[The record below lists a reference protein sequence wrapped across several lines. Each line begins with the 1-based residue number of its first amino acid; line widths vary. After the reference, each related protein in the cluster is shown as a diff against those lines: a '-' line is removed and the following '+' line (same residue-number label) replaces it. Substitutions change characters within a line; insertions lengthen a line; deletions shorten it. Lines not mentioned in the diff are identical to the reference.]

1 MIEKL
6 NKLPNK
12 EVIYKVGGSNML
24 QSILSNLAIILLMHL
39 IIHSL
44 KNYRKRL
51 PNKLYTLLLV
61 LTVSASVIS
70 MFYLPIEFEGY
81 RVDLRMIPLVFLAY
95 FSNWKL
101 TLPILLIV
109 SIWRVLMGGVGTT
122 PGILFGMI
130 GPTLLTLAVYKNNK
144 YPHSYIDK
152 IVLITVCW
160 LISDFPIVFIFP
172 NGLAIFK
179 SIVIWRY
186 TSLIGAASVF
196 YYFVLMERK
205 RYSLNNQLEF
215 IAWHDSLTKLLNRN
229 KFFEIVEG
237 KRNETKENQYLAM
250 VDLDYFKKL
259 NDTYGHV
266 VGDQILSEIGGIFK
280 KYENEYVKVGRYGGE
295 EFIIYQG
302 HTNFEQAVLY
312 IEAIQKEI
320 RTTSF
325 YIDEHLSTYV
335 TVSIGIAKL
344 EDDMTLQEAVKQA
357 DQNLYVAKEKGRDQI
372 EASEIRSNRTLM
384 TVGEQ

>member
-1 MIEKL
+1 MYL
-6 NKLPNK
+6 QS
-12 EVIYKVGGSNML
+12 GGSNML

-51 PNKLYTLLLV
+51 PKKLYTLLLV

-160 LISDFPIVFIFP
+160 LISDFPIVFIVP

-384 TVGEQ
+384 TVGGQ